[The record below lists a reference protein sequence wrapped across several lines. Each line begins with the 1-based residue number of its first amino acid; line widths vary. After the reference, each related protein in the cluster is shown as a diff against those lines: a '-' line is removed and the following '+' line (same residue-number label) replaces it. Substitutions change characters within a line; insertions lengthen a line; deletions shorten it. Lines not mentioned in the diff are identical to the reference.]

1 MNLGEGEFRTNIGGL
16 AASLDPGADAVLLMR
31 QTWRV
36 VDRMVDLSFPGEQWN
51 KTRDE
56 TSIRV
61 AFGVWQ
67 TWAPVHTLPG
77 CSPWGSF

>member
-36 VDRMVDLSFPGEQWN
+36 VERMVDLSFPGEQIG
-51 KTRDE
+51 RAH
-56 TSIRV
+56 V
-61 AFGVWQ
+61 
-67 TWAPVHTLPG
+67 
-77 CSPWGSF
+77 